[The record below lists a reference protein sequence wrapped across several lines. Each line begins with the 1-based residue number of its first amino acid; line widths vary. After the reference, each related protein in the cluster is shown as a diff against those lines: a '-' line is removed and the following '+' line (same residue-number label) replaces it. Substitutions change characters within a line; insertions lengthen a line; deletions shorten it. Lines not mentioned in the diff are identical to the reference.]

1 MSRSCSAEMPAAG
14 SVGAREVF
22 VLTAEAP
29 APLDTK
35 RWVWISWALFR
46 STYPRRERRATAAHD
61 SLRVLSR
68 PGASARGSK
77 TPQRLVSSPCLHT
90 PRPRSF
96 PCRRLVGSA
105 ASRSPRSSHCPV
117 LSDSSARSKRAR
129 HSGAR
134 GRLRA
139 FGSPMRLGGVGQRFT
154 CSVESGV
161 RVHRPGACVTA
172 TTALDYASRDCRHV
186 DPCHMTPGRV
196 VRHHRRHDTSKCRTT
211 HDTTVVRH
219 LSLIHI

>member
-35 RWVWISWALFR
+35 RW
-46 STYPRRERRATAAHD
+46 
-61 SLRVLSR
+61 
-68 PGASARGSK
+68 
-77 TPQRLVSSPCLHT
+77 
-90 PRPRSF
+90 
-96 PCRRLVGSA
+96 
-105 ASRSPRSSHCPV
+105 
-117 LSDSSARSKRAR
+117 
-129 HSGAR
+129 
-134 GRLRA
+134 
-139 FGSPMRLGGVGQRFT
+139 VGQRFT

-196 VRHHRRHDTSKCRTT
+196 VRHHCRHDTSRCRTT
-211 HDTTVVRH
+211 PPSSRHLEVSYDTAVVRH
-219 LSLIHI
+219 LQVSYDTAVVRHLGSVMRHCRRTTLRVRHATPPSYDTSRCRTADCLFL